1 MLPGPTQ
8 AGFSQERGLSPRD
21 SVKFVTSSTLIT
33 TLAMDETMRAVIA
46 TMTSGKVLAVTLPKV
61 SLAAGMMY
69 TIYYNDIAGGVT
81 DNLTINDLG
90 DDTDFSTITL
100 NANKERAVLVS
111 DGVRWLTIHA
121 GAPNTG

>member
-21 SVKFVTSSTLIT
+21 SVKFLTSSTLIT